1 MRLRRGISSRLVS
14 LGSHQTI
21 NVMPINVPCLFVVT
35 VGNLSR
41 CLHVVED
48 DSIFLRCIVLI
59 LTYRDLLVLRGIYL
73 EKQMSQD

>member
-14 LGSHQTI
+14 RGSHQTI
-21 NVMPINVPCLFVVT
+21 NVRPVDVPRLIV

-59 LTYRDLLVLRGIYL
+59 LTYRDLLVLRGIDL
-73 EKQMSQD
+73 GKQMSQD